1 MKILICE
8 DNERKY
14 NDIREAIR
22 IVMPEAKITWCKY
35 AKTGVLELKNNEYD
49 FLIQDMQ
56 LPLHSDEK
64 IMIKGGIYVLQRLEH
79 YQHRYGINPNIKVC
93 VCSSDIASKDILTSE
108 GFDIPFIEYT
118 SYTFVSDIKE
128 FLTNE

>member
-35 AKTGVLELKNNEYD
+35 AKTGVQELRNNEYD

-56 LPLHSDEK
+56 LPLHSDDR
-64 IMIKGGIYVLQRLEH
+64 IDFKGGIYVLHRL
-79 YQHRYGINPNIKVC
+79 QH
-93 VCSSDIASKDILTSE
+93 S
-108 GFDIPFIEYT
+108 
-118 SYTFVSDIKE
+118 
-128 FLTNE
+128 

>member
-35 AKTGVLELKNNEYD
+35 AKTGVQELRNNEYD

-64 IMIKGGIYVLQRLEH
+64 IMIKGGIYVLQKLQY
-79 YQHRYGINPNIKVC
+79 YQDSYDINPNIKVC

>member
-14 NDIREAIR
+14 NDIKEAIR

-35 AKTGVLELKNNEYD
+35 AKTGVQELRNNEYD

-56 LPLHSDEK
+56 LPLHSDDR
-64 IMIKGGIYVLQRLEH
+64 IDFKGGIYVLHRL
-79 YQHRYGINPNIKVC
+79 QHSQHTYHINRDIKVC

-128 FLTNE
+128 FLTNK

>member
-56 LPLHSDEK
+56 LPLNIDDG
-64 IMIKGGIYVLQRLEH
+64 IDFKGGIYVLHRL
-79 YQHRYGINPNIKVC
+79 QHSQHTYDMNRDIKVC

-128 FLTNE
+128 FLTNK

>member
-35 AKTGVLELKNNEYD
+35 AKTGVLELK
-49 FLIQDMQ
+49 
-56 LPLHSDEK
+56 K
-64 IMIKGGIYVLQRLEH
+64 
-79 YQHRYGINPNIKVC
+79 
-93 VCSSDIASKDILTSE
+93 
-108 GFDIPFIEYT
+108 
-118 SYTFVSDIKE
+118 
-128 FLTNE
+128 

>member
-14 NDIREAIR
+14 NDIKEAIR
-22 IVMPEAKITWCKY
+22 IVMPDAKITWCKY
-35 AKTGVLELKNNEYD
+35 AKTGVQELRNNEYD

-56 LPLHSDEK
+56 LPLNIDDR
-64 IMIKGGIYVLQRLEH
+64 IDFKGGIYVLQKLEH
-79 YQHRYGINPNIKVC
+79 YQHSYDINPNIKVC

-128 FLTNE
+128 FLTNK